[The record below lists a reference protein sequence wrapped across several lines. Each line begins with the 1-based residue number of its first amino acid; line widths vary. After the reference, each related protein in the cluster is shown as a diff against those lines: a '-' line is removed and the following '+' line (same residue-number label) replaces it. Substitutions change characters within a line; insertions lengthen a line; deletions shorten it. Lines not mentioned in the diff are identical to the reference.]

1 MSKNIFFREINLRG
15 ANGGI
20 HADASKVYKQASQ
33 FSTNV
38 SDQFFFQSVLLSRGR
53 FMTVN
58 GDIEGTFNAT
68 INLGLYSHDGAIRA
82 DVGLSHV
89 DEFPRLYA
97 RTDNGFVIPFA
108 FSIHYFYFYQQ
119 FTLCQYQSANG

>member
-1 MSKNIFFREINLRG
+1 MLRQVKSINKPHNFPMMYLI
-15 ANGGI
+15 N
-20 HADASKVYKQASQ
+20 
-33 FSTNV
+33 
-38 SDQFFFQSVLLSRGR
+38 FFQSVSLARGR

-97 RTDNGFVIPFA
+97 RTDNGFVIHFA
-108 FSIHYFYFYQQ
+108 FSIH
-119 FTLCQYQSANG
+119 